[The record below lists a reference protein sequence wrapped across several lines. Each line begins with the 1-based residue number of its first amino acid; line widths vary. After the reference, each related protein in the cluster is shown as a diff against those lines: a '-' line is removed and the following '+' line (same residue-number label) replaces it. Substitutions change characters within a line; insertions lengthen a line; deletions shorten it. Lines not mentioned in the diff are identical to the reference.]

1 MKTGEA
7 RGIYSS
13 VLKSYNEQ
21 KFKLSKQREELKE
34 RMESTPDGKTRY
46 ADEAATLELKYN
58 AVAEKQDEYQN
69 YVNQLMAQWEG
80 KFNSVVAKQQ
90 GEAAKD
96 YGEEMGKIMTVA
108 RRLMH
113 GDQVPMQDE
122 KKLMEYDKD
131 LYIMAKNAGMMARL
145 EKRKKYD
152 SLWEDEE
159 KKEHEDPMEA
169 ADAEEAFT
177 AGPEVV
183 SVESVMEAAAGE
195 TESPSRSD
203 NAFRD
208 ASAHFSHSS
217 LVFPLKKS
225 FRAKRSN
232 FDFILGRL
240 P

>member
-96 YGEEMGKIMTVA
+96 YGEEMGKIMTV
-108 RRLMH
+108 
-113 GDQVPMQDE
+113 QD
-122 KKLMEYDKD
+122 
-131 LYIMAKNAGMMARL
+131 A
-145 EKRKKYD
+145 
-152 SLWEDEE
+152 
-159 KKEHEDPMEA
+159 
-169 ADAEEAFT
+169 
-177 AGPEVV
+177 
-183 SVESVMEAAAGE
+183 
-195 TESPSRSD
+195 
-203 NAFRD
+203 
-208 ASAHFSHSS
+208 
-217 LVFPLKKS
+217 
-225 FRAKRSN
+225 
-232 FDFILGRL
+232 
-240 P
+240 

>member
-1 MKTGEA
+1 
-7 RGIYSS
+7 
-13 VLKSYNEQ
+13 
-21 KFKLSKQREELKE
+21 
-34 RMESTPDGKTRY
+34 MESTPDGKTRY

-195 TESPSRSD
+195 TESES
-203 NAFRD
+203 
-208 ASAHFSHSS
+208 
-217 LVFPLKKS
+217 
-225 FRAKRSN
+225 
-232 FDFILGRL
+232 
-240 P
+240 

>member
-183 SVESVMEAAAGE
+183 SVYRKISC
-195 TESPSRSD
+195 
-203 NAFRD
+203 
-208 ASAHFSHSS
+208 
-217 LVFPLKKS
+217 
-225 FRAKRSN
+225 
-232 FDFILGRL
+232 
-240 P
+240 

>member
-1 MKTGEA
+1 MDAFHGGNIMKTGEA

-131 LYIMAKNAGMMARL
+131 LYIMAKNAGMMAQL
-145 EKRKKYD
+145 EKRKSMIRSGKMRKRK
-152 SLWEDEE
+152 SMRIRW
-159 KKEHEDPMEA
+159 KQPMQRKHLQP
-169 ADAEEAFT
+169 DRKWCRWNLSWRQRL
-177 AGPEVV
+177 G
-183 SVESVMEAAAGE
+183 
-195 TESPSRSD
+195 
-203 NAFRD
+203 
-208 ASAHFSHSS
+208 
-217 LVFPLKKS
+217 
-225 FRAKRSN
+225 KRSQSH
-232 FDFILGRL
+232 RMV
-240 P
+240 